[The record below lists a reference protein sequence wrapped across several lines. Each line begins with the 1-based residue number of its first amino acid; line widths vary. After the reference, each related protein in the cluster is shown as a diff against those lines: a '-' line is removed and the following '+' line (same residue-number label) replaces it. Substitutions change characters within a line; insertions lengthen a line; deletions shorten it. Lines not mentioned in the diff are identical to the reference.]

1 MGWPLPMLAVVP
13 EAEDVVTVSS
23 CVLKG
28 GEVFSRWR
36 SGVEEAEL
44 KEWTHDPEGGESKSA
59 KA

>member
-1 MGWPLPMLAVVP
+1 MLAVVP

-28 GEVFSRWR
+28 GEVFSRWW

-44 KEWTHDPEGGESKSA
+44 KEWRHDSEGGKSKSA